1 MDDHEVTGLE
11 IVRTWRGD
19 DVEIRAKGGQFAK
32 GGGRVPGN
40 DVAGTG
46 AYAGGGSGGDGSLTS
61 PGALPADVKPSL
73 AGIRTHVRKTITEA
87 IEPKKEHLTH
97 VKGPVG
103 NVSIGM
109 SRSVTGTTVSVT
121 PNRTGASVHIS
132 QLKSGS
138 KPAAIAALRAAGYK
152 VPDPH
157 PNSQAAKSEYDRMSG
172 PISFNVAG
180 AFG

>member
-1 MDDHEVTGLE
+1 MDDYEVTGLE

-40 DVAGTG
+40 D
-46 AYAGGGSGGDGSLTS
+46 AGGGSGGDGSLTS

-87 IEPKKEHLTH
+87 IEPKKEHFTH

-121 PNRTGASVHIS
+121 SNRTGASVHIS

-138 KPAAIAALRAAGYK
+138 KPAAVAALRAAGYK

-157 PNSQAAKSEYDRMSG
+157 PNSQDAKSEYARMSG
-172 PISFNVAG
+172 PISFDVAG